1 MYPPK
6 LPGGGGVEYF
16 GFQVTGMTEW
26 GQKSTPPSQIPR
38 ASNKTPKIPC
48 RISES
53 IIPVTCWNPEYP
65 LGLNSDY
72 NHKDFLEFLTS
83 QHSQQSKI
91 YISSHTIKLRSNG
104 S

>member
-26 GQKSTPPSQIPR
+26 GQKSNPP
-38 ASNKTPKIPC
+38 PKSLGPPTKPQKYHAEFLSRSSLSLVEI
-48 RISES
+48 RS
-53 IIPVTCWNPEYP
+53 TP